1 VVHFSCTRFLISL
14 GRKSLLMKLYF
25 PEMRIPEDMFL
36 LPLFVISLRKKSLP
50 NKINSP
56 IASAAKPMRPKA
68 RLTTQHERPPGW
80 LEKNDRRARF
90 V

>member
-1 VVHFSCTRFLISL
+1 MVHFSCTRYLISL

-25 PEMRIPEDMFL
+25 PEMRICEDI
-36 LPLFVISLRKKSLP
+36 FVLYGKKSLP
-50 NKINSP
+50 KKINSP